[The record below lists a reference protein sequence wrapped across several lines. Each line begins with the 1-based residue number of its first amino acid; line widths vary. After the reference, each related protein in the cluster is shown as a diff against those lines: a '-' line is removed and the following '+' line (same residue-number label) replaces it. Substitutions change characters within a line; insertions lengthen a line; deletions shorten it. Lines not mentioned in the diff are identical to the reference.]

1 MSPTRQSAAVSAAP
15 LSPPSSAPRSR
26 RPTLRSTLTK
36 LRYRWV
42 PDHIVGEILS
52 KKWIDNTIPF
62 LVLVCVVLVFGAL
75 IPNFYTVGNI
85 AITARQLGEFA
96 LVCLAMMT
104 VIIVGGIDLS
114 VGSNFALGNFMTLA
128 LLNLGNWPVGAAVP
142 VVILICGS
150 VGLVNGLLIGY
161 LRLRAFLT
169 TLVTLIIVRAVV
181 DMLLLQYAQAMS
193 TSFYNS
199 DLWDTIGSGG
209 PFGIPSSFVVL
220 IVVAIA
226 GHLLLTRSRPG
237 WRAMAIG
244 GSRRSAHNMGLPV
257 RQTVCATYTISG
269 MLCGLSGV
277 LYAARLSGAGTDTG
291 MGLEISALTAAVLGG
306 NSLGGGRGSVVK
318 ALIGAVIVL
327 LLTNGVLRLGLN
339 SGSGPMVLGLTLL
352 FAVFVDVRWLK
363 NRDKLL
369 SKVYV
374 SPTYVELPAP
384 RSVDAKSG
392 GAFALNDR
400 LGDVEL
406 IGLGEVESPEDVIL
420 DEDDHLFCGTRHGDI
435 VRFAPP
441 DYRTHEVYAHI
452 GGSPLGMSFDRE
464 RNLLVCVGGMG
475 LYKVDRNRRVVKL
488 TDETNR
494 STFSVVDDSR
504 LRLADDLDIAPDG
517 RVFFSEATI
526 RYEMHDWPVDAL
538 ESRGNGRLIC
548 YDPRTGKTQTVVKKL
563 VFPNGVCLSRD
574 GRSMLFAESWACRI
588 SRYWFDGPKAGTVER
603 VVDRLPGYPDNINR
617 ASDGT
622 YWCAIMGMRSPSLD
636 VALRMP
642 GFRRRMARRIAP
654 DEWLYPNLNVGCVM
668 RFSDAG
674 EIIESL
680 WDKTAANHPM
690 ITSMREHKGWLY
702 LGGIT
707 NNRIGRVR
715 LPWADPTW
723 RATQDYWGRA

>member
-1 MSPTRQSAAVSAAP
+1 MQNSAAVSAA
-15 LSPPSSAPRSR
+15 SPPRPSERRRYQASAAAR
-26 RPTLRSTLTK
+26 
-36 LRYRWV
+36 LRYRLL
-42 PDHIVGEILS
+42 PDHVVGELLS

-62 LVLVCVVLVFGAL
+62 LVLVCVTLVFGAL
-75 IPNFYTVGNI
+75 IPNFYTGSNI
-85 AITARQLGEFA
+85 AILARQLGEFA
-96 LVCLAMMT
+96 LVCLAMMS
-104 VIIVGGIDLS
+104 VIVVGGIDLS
-114 VGSNFALGNFMTLA
+114 VGSNFALGNFMALA
-128 LLNLGNWPVGAAVP
+128 LLNLGNWPVYAAVP
-142 VVILICGS
+142 AVVAICGG
-150 VGLVNGLLIGY
+150 VGLVNGLLVGY

-193 TSFYNS
+193 TSFYDSN
-199 DLWDTIGSGG
+199 LWDAIGSGG
-209 PFGIPSSFVVL
+209 LYGVPSSFIVL
-220 IVVAIA
+220 TVVALV
-226 GHLLLTRSRPG
+226 GHVLLTRSRPG

-257 RQTVCATYTISG
+257 RQTVCAAYTMSG
-269 MLCGLSGV
+269 MLCGLAGV

-384 RSVDAKSG
+384 RSVQ
-392 GAFALNDR
+392 GASSDPLAVNDR
-400 LGDVEL
+400 LGEVEL

-420 DEDDHLFCGTRHGDI
+420 DDEDYLYCGTRHGDI

-441 DYRTHEVYAHI
+441 DYKTNEVYAHI
-452 GGSPLGMSFDRE
+452 GGSPLGMAIDRE
-464 RNLLVCVGGMG
+464 GSLLVCVGGMG
-475 LYKVDRNRRVVKL
+475 LYKIDRQRRVTKM

-538 ESRGNGRLIC
+538 ESRGNGRIIC
-548 YDPRTGKTQTVVKKL
+548 YDPRSGRTHTAAKNL
-563 VFPNGVCLSRD
+563 VFPNGVCLARD
-574 GRSMLFAESWACRI
+574 GQSMLFAESWACRI
-588 SRYWFDGPKAGTVER
+588 SRYWFAGPKAGKIER

-622 YWCAIMGMRSPSLD
+622 YWCAIMGMRSPALD

-642 GFRRRMARRIAP
+642 AFRRRMARRIAP
-654 DEWLYPNLNVGCVM
+654 DEWLYPNLNVGCVI
-668 RFSDAG
+668 RFTDSG
-674 EIIESL
+674 EIVESL
-680 WDKTAANHPM
+680 WDRTAANHPM

-723 RATQDYWGRA
+723 RATRDYWGRA